1 MSQRVRVNAGHAD
14 RLQPPQHAQF
24 GVSVTQAVEDHYT
37 DGMLHGGGVAGTA
50 KDAGQAIKAQLT
62 PQLVERPN
70 IAKSQCR
77 FKRNLR
83 RLGHGGGHAFGTK
96 KAFEQRVHLAADFVQ
111 AAKSANSTLA
121 GAREFIAIRL
131 NQLNVGATAGLG
143 EFCEHEEKYIKARG
157 ALQHILPTQIANNI
171 ATTEKSENQLQ
182 VLDFIEVHRC
192 KTGFGVELGGSAP

>member
-1 MSQRVRVNAGHAD
+1 M
-14 RLQPPQHAQF
+14 
-24 GVSVTQAVEDHYT
+24 
-37 DGMLHGGGVAGTA
+37 
-50 KDAGQAIKAQLT
+50 
-62 PQLVERPN
+62 
-70 IAKSQCR
+70 SQCR

-96 KAFEQRVHLAADFVQ
+96 QAFEQRVHLAADFVQ

-157 ALQHILPTQIANNI
+157 ALQNILPTQIASNI

-182 VLDFIEVHRC
+182 VFDFIEVHRC
-192 KTGFGVELGGSAP
+192 ETGFGVELGSTISEAQAQVLNALKVNKPIKKSK

>member
-1 MSQRVRVNAGHAD
+1 
-14 RLQPPQHAQF
+14 
-24 GVSVTQAVEDHYT
+24 
-37 DGMLHGGGVAGTA
+37 MLHRGGVAGTA
-50 KDAGQAIKAQLT
+50 KDAGQGIKAQLT

-96 KAFEQRVHLAADFVQ
+96 QAFEQRVHLAADFVQ

-192 KTGFGVELGGSAP
+192 KTGFGVELGCPSLPYQSDGTKSANFGE